1 MIFINLPKE
10 VCLPGLDR
18 QYTEEFIASTIA
30 ELELGLNAIGFLAS
44 PVVES
49 ELETTNKIQ
58 AYFRITLA

>member
-1 MIFINLPKE
+1 M
-10 VCLPGLDR
+10 CLPGLDR